1 MGNKVVMRKRG
12 CLAELDYGAG
22 LRGNPYAIL
31 PPSMAPQ
38 SPSLT
43 AIDLFSGAGGI
54 SLGLANAGFRVV
66 LASDYSEACASTHRL
81 NMPDVPFVTAD
92 VADLSITEILHTSG
106 LRRGE
111 LDLLIGGPPCQGF
124 SILGARQHDDP
135 RNGLIGQF
143 FRIAEGLRPKVL
155 VIENVPGLATLNG
168 GAYLHEIGA
177 EFRRLGYHSSCA
189 ELLAAQY
196 GAPQMRWRMF
206 FVGVRDD
213 ANVCMP
219 SFPAVTHGRRGIGEL
234 VPNRTIS
241 PQDMEGFL
249 SARDAIADLPTVG
262 SGQENAIYDKEP
274 SSSFQ
279 VAMRQGSTRL
289 HNHYAARMAPI
300 NLARFKHLR
309 PGQDWR
315 NLPHDLLPPG
325 MQRALR
331 KDHTRRFRRMTW
343 DGVPRSVITRFRD
356 PKSGEYIHP
365 EQDRTI
371 TIREAARLQAFP
383 DWFVFEGSI
392 TSQYEQVGNAVPTLL
407 AKAMATEVRKALQGG
422 SASVTYQSR
431 YMMPAA

>member
-1 MGNKVVMRKRG
+1 MQKRRRSD
-12 CLAELDYGAG
+12 DYGDTG
-22 LRGNPYAIL
+22 INPYLIRPTTTISEQAD
-31 PPSMAPQ
+31 
-38 SPSLT
+38 LT

-54 SLGLANAGFRVV
+54 SIGLANAGFRVI
-66 LASDYSEACASTHRL
+66 LASDFSESCAATHRR
-81 NMPDVPFVTAD
+81 NMPDVPFITAD
-92 VADLSITEILHTSG
+92 IADLSPAEILRAAG

-155 VIENVPGLATLNG
+155 VIENVPGLATLDG
-168 GAYLHEIGA
+168 GAYLREIASG
-177 EFRRLGYHSSCA
+177 FSRLGYTSSCA

-213 ANVCMP
+213 ARISMP

-234 VPNRTIS
+234 VPNRTIG
-241 PQDMEGFL
+241 PDDMAGFL
-249 SARDAIADLPTVG
+249 SARDAIADLPAVA
-262 SGQENAIYDKEP
+262 SGESNSMYDKAP
-274 SSSFQ
+274 ASAFQ
-279 VAMRQGSTRL
+279 VAMREGSNHL

-300 NLARFKHLR
+300 NLARFKHLK

-315 NLPHDLLPPG
+315 DLPFDLLPPG

-383 DWFVFEGSI
+383 DWFVFEGTI

-407 AKAMATEVRKALQGG
+407 AKAMATEVRRALLGG
-422 SASVTYQSR
+422 SDTVAFRSR
-431 YMMPAA
+431 YLMPAA